1 MGMINRPTDLTLS
14 ADGEPGVAGKDGKE
28 FPPNSTPHMVGG
40 PGENGAHGTSGGPGG
55 NAGTIEVTLHSDAG
69 GGIVLSGQR
78 NGESVQIPWDP
89 KKTNLLLS
97 ARGGDGGVGGSG
109 AAGQKGATGFPG
121 ENATKYSMGTDGGP
135 GGNGGH
141 GGAAGSGGDAGSGGC
156 INLRLD
162 AQESDLLAAV
172 NWDVSAGRPGSAG
185 APGKGGRGGSGGSG
199 GSSYSWSELEHT
211 YDGENYVSHSQS
223 GGSKGMNGFDAP
235 DGVAGKPGEPADE
248 GSFRLEIDGVA
259 YPGPWVLSF
268 SDYVVAAADGTTGDH
283 EVGER
288 NARGSGLKV
297 MNTGAS
303 PSPPQYV
310 SCRFTG
316 SKPFKE
322 VSTGYPLP
330 SIPPGETH
338 SIPSFS
344 FHLEEAPHQELPT
357 QHSVLRHSFQI
368 APRLFSERLEMY
380 VEANSAE
387 TTRYV
392 TFPVELETVP
402 TRTSL
407 TPGET
412 FQQSWKIHNRSGQ
425 PFPPPE
431 RNLELELSLED
442 RDGFLTV
449 GGPTFNLSSTPT
461 TYLRL
466 PTIPP
471 GGFQSV
477 QVPLCVSAD
486 APPYRKTTLVA
497 GLKLTPPD
505 GDTPRLIQ
513 VNPTEYSTA
522 LNYGGSNPD
531 VLLIVNQS
539 TVSDEVQNWL
549 SLFHKLGLS
558 HEVWDISLHGG
569 LPLDQLSPRS
579 HGKLIIC
586 LVNSLELPN
595 RETASS
601 VDFLDYEQF
610 RRAVSRDGVSF
621 YLVGEQNSVLEHLV
635 PQPGDSREFG
645 SPEEYMESLSG
656 DLRANP
662 EVPGA
667 VTQYLD
673 KIVLGA
679 GDLDKLAHKMLA
691 DLEARYPQ
699 RRFLVVLD
707 SKFVEGVGGS
717 GRAYVRH
724 LLDSD
729 ARAVVVG
736 EVARKRMQTESF
748 IHSEENLLGLF
759 SAQDFDDK
767 LEVLT
772 KFNNDPGEF
781 LDRFMGLVSKSLAD
795 AILLD
800 LTEEQMTLR
809 RSSAKFTDDILRQAL
824 NRTVDFCSQKFCK
837 AAALEPDSPLGKTLL
852 RVIAGMVFLAENNL
866 AWWDHRIRILGGSN
880 DIQVT
885 KFIREEVDRFLDH
898 HAGPDRLWGTK
909 PLRTAVEKLIKERRQ
924 ELGERAQEIRG
935 THEGT
940 ESKKGASTQALV
952 RWDLRRNLSSDAT
965 GKSEVWSSGQMLD
978 LLKKEE
984 SHEQRRVRILRICEE
999 ALSADREVVR

>member
-1 MGMINRPTDLTLS
+1 MGKQNRPTELTLS
-14 ADGEPGVAGKDGKE
+14 ADGEPGLAGVDGRE
-28 FPPNSTPHMVGG
+28 TPPRPTPEIVGG
-40 PGENGAHGTSGGPGG
+40 PGENGAHGTPGGPGG
-55 NAGTIEVTLHSDAG
+55 QAGELEVTLRCEASG
-69 GGIVLSGQR
+69 EIVLSGQSC
-78 NGESVQIPWDP
+78 GEPVQTVWEP

-97 ARGGDGGVGGSG
+97 ARGGDGGAGGSG
-109 AAGQKGATGFPG
+109 AAGQIGAVGFPG
-121 ENATKYSMGTDGGP
+121 ENATRYSVGTDGGP

-141 GGAAGSGGDAGSGGC
+141 GGAAGSGGDAGNGGS
-156 INLRLD
+156 IHLLLT
-162 AQESDLLAAV
+162 AQDSDLLAAIS
-172 NWDVSAGRPGSAG
+172 WDVSAGHPGSPG
-185 APGKGGRGGSGGSG
+185 APGKGGRGGPGGFA
-199 GSSYSWSELEHT
+199 GSAYSWSELENT
-211 YDGENYVSHSQS
+211 YDGENYVRHSQS
-223 GGSKGMNGFDAP
+223 GGSKGMDGFDGP
-235 DGVAGKPGEPADE
+235 DGAAGKPGEPAGE
-248 GSFRLEIDGVA
+248 GSFRLEIDGVV
-259 YPGPWVLSF
+259 YPGSWVLSF
-268 SDYVVAAADGTTGDH
+268 SDYVVTAGDGTAGDH
-283 EVGER
+283 EFGER
-288 NARGSGLKV
+288 HSKVSGLKV
-297 MNTGAS
+297 MNTGAC

-316 SKPFKE
+316 SRPLQE

-330 SIPPGETH
+330 SIAPGETH
-338 SIPSFS
+338 SIPSFT
-344 FHLEEAPHQELPT
+344 FHLDEAPHQELPT

-412 FQQSWKIHNRSGQ
+412 FQQTWKVHNRSGR

-431 RNLELELSLED
+431 RHLELELSLED
-442 RDGFLTV
+442 GDGFLTV
-449 GGPTFNLSSTPT
+449 GGPTFNLSSAPT

-477 QVPLCVSAD
+477 QIPLSVSPD
-486 APPYRKTTLVA
+486 APPYSKNTLWA
-497 GLKLTPPD
+497 GLKLTPPG
-505 GDTPRLIQ
+505 GDAPRLIQ

-522 LNYGGSNPD
+522 LSYGGSTPD

-549 SLFHKLGLS
+549 SLFRKLGLS
-558 HEVWDISLHGG
+558 QEVWDISLHGS
-569 LPLDQLSPRS
+569 LPLDQLSPTS
-579 HGKLIIC
+579 HGKLIVC
-586 LVNSLELPN
+586 LVNSLDLPN

-601 VDFLDYEQF
+601 LDFLDYEQF

-621 YLVGEQNSVLEHLV
+621 YFVGERNEVLEHLV
-635 PQPGDSREFG
+635 PQPRDSREFG
-645 SPEEYMESLSG
+645 SPEEYLESLSG

-673 KIVLGA
+673 KIVLGV
-679 GDLDKLAHKMLA
+679 GDLHKLADKMLA

-707 SKFVEGVGGS
+707 SEFVDGIGGS

-729 ARAVVVG
+729 ARAVVVS
-736 EVARKRMQTESF
+736 EVERERMQTESF
-748 IHSEENLLGLF
+748 IHSQENLLGLF

-767 LEVLT
+767 LEILT
-772 KFNNDPGEF
+772 KFSNDPRETF
-781 LDRFMGLVSKSLAD
+781 DPFQEVVSNSLAD

-809 RSSAKFTDDILRQAL
+809 RSSAKFSDDILRKAL

-852 RVIAGMVFLAENNL
+852 RIIAGMVFLAENNL

-880 DIQVT
+880 DVQIT
-885 KFIREEVDRFLDH
+885 KFIRVEVDRFLDH

-909 PLRTAVEKLIKERRQ
+909 PVRTSVEKLIKERRKD
-924 ELGERAQEIRG
+924 LDDRAQEIRH

-965 GKSEVWSSGQMLD
+965 GKSEIWSSGQMLD
-978 LLKKEE
+978 LVRREE
-984 SHEQRRVRILRICEE
+984 AHELGRVRVLEICER
-999 ALSADREVVR
+999 ARSADREAIG